1 VRLEAHGLERAF
13 GHGRSRRPALRGVD
27 LVAEPGELVAVHGR
41 SGAGKTTLLNLLAGF
56 DRPDAGRVEIDGK
69 PLMSLGDRGTAEL
82 RRGRL
87 GFVFQTFGLL
97 PVLTAAENVE
107 VPLRLVHATGDE
119 RDRRVRE
126 ALDLVGLGPRARHFP
141 DQLSGGEQQRT
152 AIARALVS
160 DPPLLLADEPTS
172 QLDSVNARRVAELLR
187 RRAHEGATVV
197 VATHDPI
204 VVEAADRAI
213 ALEDGL
219 VVSQP
224 SASAAARGT

>member
-1 VRLEAHGLERAF
+1 VRIEAQGLERAF
-13 GHGRSRRPALRGVD
+13 GHGRSRRAALRGVD

-56 DRPDAGRVEIDGK
+56 DRPDAGRVEVDGR
-69 PLMSLGDRGTAEL
+69 PLDTLGDRGTAQL
-82 RRGRL
+82 RREQL

-107 VPLRLVHATGDE
+107 VPLRLVQAEAAE
-119 RDRRVRE
+119 RERRVRE

-152 AIARALVS
+152 AIARALVH
-160 DPPLLLADEPTS
+160 DPPLLLADEPTA
-172 QLDSVNARRVAELLR
+172 QLDSANARRVAELLL
-187 RRAHEGATVV
+187 RRARDGATVV

-204 VVEAADRAI
+204 VVEAADRTV

-219 VVSQP
+219 VVV
-224 SASAAARGT
+224 R